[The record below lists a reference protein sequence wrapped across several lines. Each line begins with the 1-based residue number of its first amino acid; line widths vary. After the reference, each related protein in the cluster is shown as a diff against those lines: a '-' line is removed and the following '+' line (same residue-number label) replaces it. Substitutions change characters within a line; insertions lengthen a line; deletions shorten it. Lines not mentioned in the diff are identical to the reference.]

1 MTIFCSTS
9 LSFPRLRLSWSM
21 CIESRPTIL
30 RILPRTLTA
39 RIVSMATAPSPSNLM
54 AG

>member
-39 RIVSMATAPSPSNLM
+39 RIVSATAPSPSNLM